1 MIRFL
6 AAIVF
11 VSCTQTAFAQ
21 TVESF
26 TEPYRKVDIV
36 PAEPGI
42 LRSLGVREGDTVQ
55 KDQRLGALDCEVQE
69 IALQIASHNM
79 QARAQLELAQ
89 TERSLRKTRLEKL
102 QELRA
107 SGHATQDE
115 VDRAAAEVAIAEATV
130 QSAIEKQ
137 KIDELEHRRIAAMIE
152 RRILKSPIDGVVTR
166 VHKEEADFVGA
177 NGNPVLTIMQLD
189 PLRITFSIPNTQ
201 GQSLRVGQA
210 VALTFPESEQSAVG
224 HVEFVSPITDAESAT
239 VRVKVLLNNPKGKY
253 RCGVRSVID
262 PDAKPTL

>member
-6 AAIVF
+6 AVMLF
-11 VSCTQTAFAQ
+11 VSCSHWAFAQ

-26 TEPYRKVDIV
+26 TEPYRKVDVV
-36 PAEPGI
+36 PAETGI
-42 LRSLGVREGDTVQ
+42 LRSLNVREGDKVE

-79 QARAQLELAQ
+79 QARAQLDLAL
-89 TERSLRKTRLEKL
+89 TERNLRQSRLEKL
-102 QELRA
+102 QELRG

-115 VDRAAAEVAIAEATV
+115 VDRSAAELAVAEATV

-137 KIDELEHRRIAAMIE
+137 KVDELEYRRIAAMIE

-166 VHKEEADFVGA
+166 VHKEEADYVGA
-177 NGNPVLTIMQLD
+177 SGNPVLTIMQLD
-189 PLRITFSIPNTQ
+189 PLRITFSVPTAQ

-210 VALTFPESEQSAVG
+210 VALTLPESEQNGVG
-224 HVEFVSPITDAESAT
+224 KVEFVSPITDAESAT
-239 VRVKVLLNNPKGKY
+239 VRVKVLLDNPKGKY

-262 PDAKPTL
+262 PDAKPAM